1 MRQVQCFAPIENA
14 NAHVL
19 ILGSMPGEASLRA
32 GQYYAHPR
40 NLFWRIVGELIGA
53 GPNLP
58 YEQRIQA
65 LRSANIALW
74 DVLHSCS
81 RKGSLDSNIDDGSL
95 IANDFAAFF
104 RRHPRITHVFFNG
117 AKAEECFRKFVLP
130 YIETKSIE
138 YLRLPSTSPA
148 NASISYERKLEAW
161 RAITKC

>member
-1 MRQVQCFAPIENA
+1 MRQVQSFAPIENA

-19 ILGSMPGEASLRA
+19 ILGSMPGEASLRV

-40 NLFWRIVGELIGA
+40 NLFWHIMGELVGA
-53 GPNLP
+53 GPGMP
-58 YEQRIQA
+58 YEQRIRA

-104 RRHPRITHVFFNG
+104 RRHPRITMCFSMAPRLKG
-117 AKAEECFRKFVLP
+117 ASGNLCCLTSKPNPLNTCAC
-130 YIETKSIE
+130 
-138 YLRLPSTSPA
+138 RLPARRMLPFPMNESLKHGAP
-148 NASISYERKLEAW
+148 
-161 RAITKC
+161 